1 MRTIRATT
9 TSNRRTTTSATVSGW
24 ERRSSTVS
32 AQASSIRFRII
43 MRSPRRISTDGSQS
57 ASTSYAITTKAGRT
71 VIHGKSST
79 GKSGTNPMP
88 NRTCGAVTTN
98 CIMSCMRAPQKR
110 IKERF
115 SYVKVGGPALSC
127 PVQYDAPLKY
137 TDDFLEYCRKENAP
151 LDFYSWHCYPTCLE
165 EIVDEPARVR
175 NVLDRFGFTE
185 TELHL
190 NEWHYVPTWEYSAKA
205 QAPVSPTPRVPRSRR
220 RF

>member
-1 MRTIRATT
+1 MRACTMSRWTIRGCDWWIFSIFSETGRRMRTIRATT

-57 ASTSYAITTKAGRT
+57 ASTSYVITTKAGRT

-98 CIMSCMRAPQKR
+98 CIMSCMHAP
-110 IKERF
+110 
-115 SYVKVGGPALSC
+115 
-127 PVQYDAPLKY
+127 
-137 TDDFLEYCRKENAP
+137 
-151 LDFYSWHCYPTCLE
+151 
-165 EIVDEPARVR
+165 R
-175 NVLDRFGFTE
+175 NGSGSVF
-185 TELHL
+185 
-190 NEWHYVPTWEYSAKA
+190 PM
-205 QAPVSPTPRVPRSRR
+205 
-220 RF
+220 

>member
-1 MRTIRATT
+1 MDLHIDFNVGIGEIRALNGVNLAPKLHNQKNRNMNEAYRALKIPYARLHDVPLDNPGMPT

-98 CIMSCMRAPQKR
+98 CIMSCMHAP
-110 IKERF
+110 
-115 SYVKVGGPALSC
+115 
-127 PVQYDAPLKY
+127 
-137 TDDFLEYCRKENAP
+137 
-151 LDFYSWHCYPTCLE
+151 
-165 EIVDEPARVR
+165 R
-175 NVLDRFGFTE
+175 NGSGSVF
-185 TELHL
+185 
-190 NEWHYVPTWEYSAKA
+190 PM
-205 QAPVSPTPRVPRSRR
+205 
-220 RF
+220 